1 MSSYLPTITWDTP
14 ASAQVQATQKSIDNL
29 TTVTT
34 EGFAGVGRGQNELK
48 EGQNDLSSKVQKMI
62 QTKKEQDEQLNG
74 KNAEIADLKSQ
85 LALAQLY
92 NNGYATMI
100 LSTQKAVQK
109 KDGAQPAAIAIPF
122 GRLTIDPPVGLAV
135 GLASP
140 CHAPVASPNRMG
152 ASELQLGIQNSVAR
166 RRGAAPRTPLASPNR
181 SMASELQLAIRNSS
195 ARRQAAS
202 QAASES
208 LDDVLAAGLES
219 IKKGSAG
226 EESSSSDESN
236 SSFDSDF
243 SSPTTKK

>member
-1 MSSYLPTITWDTP
+1 MSSYLPTITWNTP
-14 ASAQVQATQKSIDNL
+14 ASEKVQASQESIDNL

-34 EGFAGVGRGQNELK
+34 EGFAGVGRGQNVLK
-48 EGQNDLSSKVQKMI
+48 EGQDDISSKVQKMI

-100 LSTQKAVQK
+100 LSTQKAVKK
-109 KDGAQPAAIAIPF
+109 KDGPTAIAIPF
-122 GRLTIDPPVGLAV
+122 VGRLTIDPPVGH
-135 GLASP
+135 ASP
-140 CHAPVASPNRMG
+140 CRALVASPNRMG

-166 RRGAAPRTPLASPNR
+166 RRVAAPRAPLASPNR

>member
-1 MSSYLPTITWDTP
+1 MSSYLPTITWNTP
-14 ASAQVQATQKSIDNL
+14 ASEKVQASQESIDNL

-34 EGFAGVGRGQNELK
+34 EGFAGVGRGQNVLK

-100 LSTQKAVQK
+100 LSTQKAVKK
-109 KDGAQPAAIAIPF
+109 KDGPTAIAIPLHV
-122 GRLTIDPPVGLAV
+122 GRLTIDPPVGH
-135 GLASP
+135 ASP
-140 CHAPVASPNRMG
+140 CRALVASPNRMG

-166 RRGAAPRTPLASPNR
+166 RRVAAPWAPLASPNR

>member
-14 ASAQVQATQKSIDNL
+14 VSEKAQASQESIDNL

-34 EGFAGVGRGQNELK
+34 EGFAGVGRGQNVLK
-48 EGQNDLSSKVQKMI
+48 EGQDDISSKVQKMI

-100 LSTQKAVQK
+100 LSTQKAVKK
-109 KDGAQPAAIAIPF
+109 KDGPTAIAIP
-122 GRLTIDPPVGLAV
+122 LTIDPPVGH
-135 GLASP
+135 ASP
-140 CHAPVASPNRMG
+140 CRALVASPNRMG

-166 RRGAAPRTPLASPNR
+166 RRVAAPRAPLASPNR

>member
-1 MSSYLPTITWDTP
+1 MSSYLPTITWNTP
-14 ASAQVQATQKSIDNL
+14 ASEKVQASQESIDNL

-34 EGFAGVGRGQNELK
+34 EGFAGVGRGQNVLK
-48 EGQNDLSSKVQKMI
+48 EGQDDISSKVQKMI

-100 LSTQKAVQK
+100 LSTQKAVKK
-109 KDGAQPAAIAIPF
+109 KDGPTAIAIPF
-122 GRLTIDPPVGLAV
+122 VGRLTIDPPVGH
-135 GLASP
+135 ASP
-140 CHAPVASPNRMG
+140 CRALVASPNRMG

-166 RRGAAPRTPLASPNR
+166 RRVAAPRAPLASPNR

-195 ARRQAAS
+195 ARRQAASS

>member
-1 MSSYLPTITWDTP
+1 MSSYLPTITWNTP
-14 ASAQVQATQKSIDNL
+14 ASEKVQASQESIDNL

-34 EGFAGVGRGQNELK
+34 EGFAGVGRGQNVLK

-100 LSTQKAVQK
+100 LSTQKAVKK
-109 KDGAQPAAIAIPF
+109 KDGPTAIAIPF
-122 GRLTIDPPVGLAV
+122 VGRLTIDPPVGH
-135 GLASP
+135 ASP
-140 CHAPVASPNRMG
+140 CRALVASPNRMG

-166 RRGAAPRTPLASPNR
+166 RRVAAPRAPLASPNR